1 MEVAGLRTRHG
12 RRRLSRDGRPGMVA
26 SDRSSYAI
34 CSRAVHH
41 CRLLPS
47 RLQARGIP
55 RTDTSERLECRT
67 YRVLVW
73 WARRVAAW
81 RRAVD
86 WASIAIACAV
96 ASQPSE
102 AGCRRFEGLHP
113 SAASCGADRLRVVG
127 GAGAPAD
134 EPVSAPK
141 DIERNQHVE
150 RKAAPRSSCS
160 LLAFLRSF
168 ATHLEKARFADASCR
183 LLVLHDVAALLL
195 TARPP
200 PDAVGSASSA

>member
-1 MEVAGLRTRHG
+1 M
-12 RRRLSRDGRPGMVA
+12 
-26 SDRSSYAI
+26 
-34 CSRAVHH
+34 
-41 CRLLPS
+41 
-47 RLQARGIP
+47 
-55 RTDTSERLECRT
+55 
-67 YRVLVW
+67 W

-86 WASIAIACAV
+86 WASIAIARAV

-102 AGCRRFEGLHP
+102 ASCCHFEGLHP
-113 SAASCGADRLRVVG
+113 SASCVAGRLREGGG
-127 GAGAPAD
+127 GAGTPVG

-168 ATHLEKARFADASCR
+168 ATHLEKARFAE
-183 LLVLHDVAALLL
+183 VL
-195 TARPP
+195 ARG
-200 PDAVGSASSA
+200 AQRHHATGRA